1 MIKTYF
7 DYLESKTIQK
17 VTFLEKE
24 NIKEFL
30 EFTYK
35 DDLKTSISIKDNHFR
50 YSIIS
55 GYYAMH
61 DISKLY
67 LLEKFNIKFTKPS
80 VHDAVIKALKKLV
93 KKNEIINYI
102 EKSNKEFSKIQKLDY
117 FLMKGKLSR
126 EKTQY
131 YTNNNFNFEKLKEDS
146 NNFIENIVKPYIKI
160 VEKLIEEEKNDN

>member
-67 LLEKFNIKFTKPS
+67 EKFNIKFTKPS
-80 VHDAVIKALKKLV
+80 VHDAVIKALKELV
-93 KKNEIINYI
+93 KKDEIINYI

-131 YTNNNFNFEKLKEDS
+131 YTNNNFNFEKLKKDS